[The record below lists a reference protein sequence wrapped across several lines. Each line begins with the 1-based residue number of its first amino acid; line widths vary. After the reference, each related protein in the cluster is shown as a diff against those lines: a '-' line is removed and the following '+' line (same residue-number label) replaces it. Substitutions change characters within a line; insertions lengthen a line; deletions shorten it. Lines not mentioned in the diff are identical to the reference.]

1 MANKCKYKNSGN
13 AESLPT
19 GHPNDLKHFHDKVL
33 SSFITLKAQ
42 HFYFLLF
49 WLRNKSSKIP
59 FRLPRRESWLA
70 NMGWRTIMQKWHLI
84 QNHRCDKLKVLTVN
98 PLLSPPPP
106 PSQISP
112 LLLRDL
118 RRENRF
124 AFPDQ
129 FKNFIR
135 WNFGAKGREYKHLSN
150 ATGIQKFRQEAA
162 LPRNAALDSKW
173 KSRLMLDS

>member
-106 PSQISP
+106 PPPKKPPPVAGFTKGKPIRLSRPVQKLYP
-112 LLLRDL
+112 LKFRS
-118 RRENRF
+118 E
-124 AFPDQ
+124 
-129 FKNFIR
+129 
-135 WNFGAKGREYKHLSN
+135 GE
-150 ATGIQKFRQEAA
+150 GIQA
-162 LPRNAALDSKW
+162 LIERNRNTEIPTR
-173 KSRLMLDS
+173 SRPS